1 MRAHVII
8 VFTVLLVACVIVI
21 PRDAQAGNKKLMS
34 VNAAKADAQRAIV
47 ESVVG
52 LKVRSESVVQDMV
65 AGGFT
70 IDAKTSASIKGIEI
84 VDTVYDPDK
93 DIAKVTARIKLGN
106 VINVIGLPTKY
117 GNMEMERVGFGT
129 STPQNAAPLQALR
142 AATIHAYQQL
152 AEKVVGLRIDSST
165 TVENFVLKSD
175 DVKATV
181 LAAIWGAKVTDFG
194 WESDGNAFI
203 KMSLKTNIVKD
214 VIGQTFVGDQGEV
227 SVEGNGSPSDSFSQS
242 QGGGSGGV
250 REQSL
255 GIPVPS
261 APSDTGGAAAL

>member
-1 MRAHVII
+1 MKAPFRMMFALSV
-8 VFTVLLVACVIVI
+8 VACMTVFSLT
-21 PRDAQAGNKKLMS
+21 AQADNKKLMT

-52 LKVRSESVVQDMV
+52 LKVRSESNVQDMV
-65 AGGFT
+65 AGGYT
-70 IDAKTSASIKGIEI
+70 IDSKTSASIKGIEF

-117 GNMEMERVGFGT
+117 GDIEIERVGFGT

-142 AATIHAYQQL
+142 AATIDAYKQL
-152 AEKVVGLRIDSST
+152 AEEVVGLKIDST
-165 TVENFVLKSD
+165 TSVENYVLKSD
-175 DVKATV
+175 DVKTAV
-181 LAAIWGAKVTDFG
+181 LAAIWGAKVTEFR
-194 WESDGNAFI
+194 WESDGNAVV
-203 KMSLKTNIVKD
+203 KMSLKTNILKD

-227 SVEGNGSPSDSFSQS
+227 SVEGNGSSSDSFSQS

-250 REQSL
+250 REETL

-261 APSDTGGAAAL
+261 ASTDTGGAAAL

>member
-1 MRAHVII
+1 MRVYLK
-8 VFTVLLVACVIVI
+8 TLYVLFAVASMIGFSQNGHA
-21 PRDAQAGNKKLMS
+21 DNKKLMT

-52 LKVRSESVVQDMV
+52 LKVRSESNVQDMV
-65 AGGFT
+65 AGGTT
-70 IDAKTSASIKGIEI
+70 IDSKTSASIKGIEI

-117 GNMEMERVGFGT
+117 GDIEIERVGFGT

-142 AATIHAYQQL
+142 AATIDAYKQL

-165 TVENFVLKSD
+165 TVENYVLKSD

-242 QGGGSGGV
+242 RDGGSGGV
-250 REQSL
+250 REQTL

-261 APSDTGGAAAL
+261 ASSDAGGAAAL